1 MTPRE
6 EKLMLRDIHKIA
18 QALESI
24 SQSIKAPID
33 VIMGETKETDEEQ
46 RLYSKSIER
55 SESKNIEWIE
65 ETRE

>member
-6 EKLMLRDIHKIA
+6 EKVMLRDIHRIA

-24 SQSIKAPID
+24 SKSINTSI
-33 VIMGETKETDEEQ
+33 VIPTIGKTKETD
-46 RLYSKSIER
+46 K
-55 SESKNIEWIE
+55 

>member
-6 EKLMLRDIHKIA
+6 EKVMLRDIHKIA

-24 SQSIKAPID
+24 SQSIKTSI
-33 VIMGETKETDEEQ
+33 VIPTIGNTEE
-46 RLYSKSIER
+46 KD
-55 SESKNIEWIE
+55 E

>member
-6 EKLMLRDIHKIA
+6 EKVMLRDIHKIA

-24 SQSIKAPID
+24 SQSIKQPID
-33 VIMGETKETDEEQ
+33 VIMGEPEKTD
-46 RLYSKSIER
+46 
-55 SESKNIEWIE
+55 E